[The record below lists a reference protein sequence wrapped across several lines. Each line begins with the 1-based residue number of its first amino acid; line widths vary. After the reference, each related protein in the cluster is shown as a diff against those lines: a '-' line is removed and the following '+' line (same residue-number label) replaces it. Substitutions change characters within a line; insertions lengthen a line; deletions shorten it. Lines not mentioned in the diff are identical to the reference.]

1 MNKEDSFK
9 VLTDLWYC
17 NHHIKNYKSDL
28 ISSTKFYKMKE
39 NLLHYIIEYQKEV
52 GVEVIP
58 ISIQLKDYE
67 SLLISLQ
74 FSHDWRTFKFHQPYR
89 PAFYKKYLDLS
100 QTSLEEYNNSEREDL
115 HFDVEQ
121 FNAAIQR
128 LIEIH
133 GHLLTDQ
140 SNFLRK
146 SKTVLYKELKE
157 QYPDISFTRNKNQI
171 KIEGTFEGKQ
181 IKGSYNRKRLLEL
194 FSEGRFN
201 VVAEKII
208 SKM

>member
-28 ISSTKFYKMKE
+28 ISNTKFYTIKE
-39 NLLHYIIEYQKEV
+39 NLLHYIIEHQKEV
-52 GVEVIP
+52 GVKVIP
-58 ISIQLKDYE
+58 LSIQLKDHE
-67 SLLISLQ
+67 SLFISLQ
-74 FSHDWRTFKFHQPYR
+74 FSHDWITFKFHQPYH

-100 QTSLEEYNNSEREDL
+100 QTPLEEYDDSEREDL
-115 HFDVEQ
+115 RFDINQ
-121 FNAAIQR
+121 FNVAIRR

-133 GHLLTDQ
+133 GRILTDQ

-146 SKTVLYKELKE
+146 SKIVFYKELKE
-157 QYPDISFTRNKNQI
+157 QYPSISFVRNKNSI
-171 KIEGTFEGKQ
+171 KIEGIFEGRQ

-194 FSEGRFN
+194 FSEGKFS
-201 VVAEKII
+201 VVAENII